1 LFDRAKV
8 FLNTSSIEG
17 FPNTYLQAWI
27 RGVPV
32 VSFFDP
38 DGIVQRMQL
47 GRIATSLDDMREALR
62 ALLDVDV
69 YRETIGR
76 RARDFASREFTS
88 AVASRYLELLE
99 NRERERIGATN
110 GGTVP

>member
-1 LFDRAKV
+1 
-8 FLNTSSIEG
+8 
-17 FPNTYLQAWI
+17 
-27 RGVPV
+27 
-32 VSFFDP
+32 
-38 DGIVQRMQL
+38 VQRMQL
-47 GRIATSLDDMREALR
+47 GRVATSVDDMREGLR

-99 NRERERIGATN
+99 SRERERIGAPDK
-110 GGTVP
+110 GTV